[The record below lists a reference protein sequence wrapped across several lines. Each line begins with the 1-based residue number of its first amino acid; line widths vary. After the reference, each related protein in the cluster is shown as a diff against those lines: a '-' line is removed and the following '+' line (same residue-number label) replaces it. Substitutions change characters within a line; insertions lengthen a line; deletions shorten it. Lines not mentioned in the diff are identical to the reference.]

1 MTKVIIAY
9 CLLILSFSIAMF
21 LFCHLEKLAFYKKKK
36 YIIRNKTHQIYGIKE
51 CERSLRLLI
60 SIIIGSEIFFLSC
73 FIWVCM
79 NQ

>member
-1 MTKVIIAY
+1 MSKVIMAY

-21 LFCHLEKLAFYKKKK
+21 LFCHLENLAFYKKKK

-51 CERSLRLLI
+51 CERPLRILM
-60 SIIIGSEIFFLSC
+60 SIIIGSVIFFLLC